1 MLRIVLLFLGLSL
14 IFVQQY
20 VVAIEENIQFLIF
33 ILGVLLLGVP
43 HGAADLLVAT
53 KYADL
58 SEKEFSKKQFLFVY
72 LFRLVMFAI
81 ILFLFPVIG
90 SILFIFFAAYHFGET
105 DLHQFKTDTVLG
117 KVFVMSYGLIILSV
131 ILMHHF
137 DEVKPIYQ
145 LLDLGK
151 GNELIVDWISENRYL
166 ILSLSGIVFF
176 SSTFIYF
183 LNNNHFENKDKGQ
196 FLIRLAFILFILFN
210 LPMLLGFTFYFVF
223 WHSLLSLNNILN
235 FLRKEKTF
243 SYKTISKQM
252 FLYSFLAIVGIV
264 MFGLA
269 GSMFINENA
278 IAGYVFVGLAVLTA
292 PHMEVMYKMYATIRQ
307 KRNESIY

>member
-1 MLRIVLLFLGLSL
+1 L
-14 IFVQQY
+14 
-20 VVAIEENIQFLIF
+20 F
-33 ILGVLLLGVP
+33 IL
-43 HGAADLLVAT
+43 
-53 KYADL
+53 
-58 SEKEFSKKQFLFVY
+58 
-72 LFRLVMFAI
+72 
-81 ILFLFPVIG
+81 
-90 SILFIFFAAYHFGET
+90 FAAYHFGET

-183 LNNNHFENKDKGQ
+183 LNNNHLENKDKGQ

>member
-90 SILFIFFAAYHFGET
+90 SILFILFAAYHFGET

-183 LNNNHFENKDKGQ
+183 LNNNHLENMDKGQ

-292 PHMEVMYKMYATIRQ
+292 PHMEVIYKMYATIRQ